1 MKKLLKGLLLIIVLI
16 AIAFIVIV
24 YLFGLP
30 KNVVRVTQYENL
42 STEMWIDGEN
52 IDVEQKFLI
61 SELVPKE
68 QEKLEENV
76 TEEYRLILP
85 IQNKYGYK
93 VTLTDISSISSN
105 ISFFN
110 LNSNGNIK
118 YRDGE
123 YIVQIAPGQLD
134 NLRKELLSNN
144 NIIKLKYRLKSYSI
158 LLKNDDTQ
166 NVELKVETSNSFLSD
181 NNLIIHLENGVKV
194 LNQENFII
202 DSNDNTCTISLK
214 GFSKTYIINFSINVT
229 NINLTSSNEN
239 GLIYKYMLDRIC
251 DTLLMIIS
259 IITVLFI
266 ILMIIVYFKRIVK
279 AISVDFNSQNYSIE
293 PALIDYA
300 FGKKVDAKKL
310 ISLGIFSK
318 KWENILK
325 FIRALIR
332 LNSLI
337 IVLVFF
343 AIIVLEK
350 SNANYVIICTG
361 LLFINIIVYSFTKV
375 HVFTK
380 EGKKEYQIALAYK
393 KLQS

>member
-1 MKKLLKGLLLIIVLI
+1 
-16 AIAFIVIV
+16 
-24 YLFGLP
+24 
-30 KNVVRVTQYENL
+30 
-42 STEMWIDGEN
+42 MWIDGEN

-214 GFSKTYIINFSINVT
+214 GFSKTYIINFSTNVT

-380 EGKKEYQIALAYK
+380 EGKKEYQKIMEVYH
-393 KLQS
+393 